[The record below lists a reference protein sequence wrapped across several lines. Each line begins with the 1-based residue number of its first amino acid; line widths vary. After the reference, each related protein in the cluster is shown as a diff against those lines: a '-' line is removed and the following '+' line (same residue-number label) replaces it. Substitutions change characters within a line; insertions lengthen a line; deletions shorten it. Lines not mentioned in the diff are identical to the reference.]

1 MRRQVAS
8 ALLRAWVVWRR
19 RGRARTAALSVLV
32 LVLIATEARAQHLD
46 NPPTEQLRVEWTA
59 EVSKALGPMVTG
71 YVYNYRST
79 SVRHVQ
85 LRIEVQDESG
95 RMVREIY
102 RFVIGDIAPGSRT
115 YFVAPV
121 RIAGAG
127 YRVTVQSFEVL
138 GGGGP

>member
-8 ALLRAWVVWRR
+8 ALLRAWVVCGR
-19 RGRARTAALSVLV
+19 RGRAGSAVLAMLA
-32 LVLIATEARAQHLD
+32 LVLIATGVRAQHLES
-46 NPPTEQLRVEWTA
+46 PATEQLRVEWTE

-71 YVYNYRST
+71 YVYNYRTT
-79 SVRHVQ
+79 SVRHVL
-85 LRIEVQDESG
+85 LRIEVQDAAG
-95 RMVREIY
+95 GMVAEVY

-138 GGGGP
+138 GGAP

>member
-1 MRRQVAS
+1 MRRHA
-8 ALLRAWVVWRR
+8 AGAPLRARVVCGR
-19 RGRARTAALSVLV
+19 RGRAASAALAVLV
-32 LVLIATEARAQHLD
+32 LVLVATGVRAQHLGS
-46 NPPTEQLRVEWTA
+46 PPTEQLRVEWTG

-85 LRIEVQDESG
+85 LRIEVHDGAG
-95 RMVREIY
+95 RMVADVY
-102 RFVIGDIAPGSRT
+102 RFVIGDISPGGRT
-115 YFVAPV
+115 YFVSPV
-121 RIAGAG
+121 PVVGAE